1 MSELQTEPL
10 AIGLLVDSDELFLSA
25 LQRVLRRRRIETVAA
40 TSAQCALRLPVVARL
55 DFALVD
61 LNLQVSSHPRLVQTL
76 HRLYPTARLIL
87 MTDRDGMRASIR
99 GGGAVAYL
107 PKAMSTDRLLEALAV
122 PDCQPPCVVSTRPAA
137 HESE

>member
-1 MSELQTEPL
+1 MVELQTEPL

-61 LNLQVSSHPRLVQTL
+61 LNLQMSSHPKLAESLRQ
-76 HRLYPTARLIL
+76 RYPGIRLIL
-87 MTDRDGMRASIR
+87 MIDREDIQTNVA
-99 GGGAVAYL
+99 GGGTISYL
-107 PKAMSTDRLLEALAV
+107 PKAMNIDALLRALAV
-122 PDCQPPCVVSTRPAA
+122 
-137 HESE
+137 